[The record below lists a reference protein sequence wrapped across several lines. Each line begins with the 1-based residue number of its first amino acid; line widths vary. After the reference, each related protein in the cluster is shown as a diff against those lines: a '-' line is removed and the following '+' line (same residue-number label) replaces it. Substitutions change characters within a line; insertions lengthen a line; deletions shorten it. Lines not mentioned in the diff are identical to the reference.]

1 MGMIRSLIDEN
12 SEKKLFTVG
21 INATV
26 LDALKSMAESEAG
39 SVLVSD
45 RGKIVGIFTE
55 RDYARNVE
63 IKGLKASETKVSDLM
78 TKNMVVIDPTES
90 IQTALNLMQKFHI
103 RHLPIIE
110 NGVVL
115 GVVSLRRLT
124 EALLAEHKETI
135 VSLENY
141 IMGTGY
147 QS

>member
-1 MGMIRSLIDEN
+1 MIRSLIDEN

-21 INATV
+21 SNATV
-26 LDALKSMAESEAG
+26 LDALKSMAESETG

-45 RGKIVGIFTE
+45 QGKIVGIFTE

-63 IKGLKASETKVSDLM
+63 IKGLKAAETKVSDLM
-78 TKNMVVIDPTES
+78 TKNMVVIGPTES

-110 NGVVL
+110 DGVVL

>member
-1 MGMIRSLIDEN
+1 MGMIRSLLDEN
-12 SEKKLFTVG
+12 SEKKLFTVAV
-21 INATV
+21 NAMV
-26 LDALKSMAESEAG
+26 LDALKSMAESDTG

-45 RGKIVGIFTE
+45 QGKIVGIFTE

-124 EALLAEHKETI
+124 EALLTEHKETI
-135 VSLENY
+135 AGLENY
-141 IMGTGY
+141 IMGTGF

>member
-21 INATV
+21 SNATV
-26 LDALKSMAESEAG
+26 LDALKSMAESETG

-45 RGKIVGIFTE
+45 QGKIVGIFTE

-63 IKGLKASETKVSDLM
+63 IKGLKAAETKVSDLM
-78 TKNMVVIDPTES
+78 TKNMVVIGPTES

-110 NGVVL
+110 DGVVL